1 MDDYSLPLSLTSHL
15 LIAPLGVDCKSAVLN
30 NNNTKFKWL
39 TNPYSTNRFTII
51 ISCISLLISSYM
63 FQHNCHHQ
71 AADTCIATNYSN
83 AIFLHC

>member
-1 MDDYSLPLSLTSHL
+1 MREVKARKGLQRHIWMDGF
-15 LIAPLGVDCKSAVLN
+15 I
-30 NNNTKFKWL
+30 
-39 TNPYSTNRFTII
+39 NPYSTNRCTII

-71 AADTCIATNYSN
+71 AADTCIATNCSN